1 MTLPPHPSSDPNGP
15 RPVLA
20 RALPGP
26 LPPLASE
33 AQLQALEA
41 DLLAAGL
48 APLRQPQELARG
60 SADAFVYSPVLTPLL
75 TGCRAQ
81 MLVRGHSVDEVLRVA
96 AAASRQG
103 VSLTLRGAAT
113 GNYGQCVPLAGGL
126 VLDLTGLNRLRSLDG
141 DTGVVTAEAGILL
154 EDLDQQLHAQGR
166 ALRLVPST
174 YRSASLGGFIAGGS
188 GGIGSLRW
196 GFLRDPGHLLGLE
209 LVTLEPQPRLLNLDA
224 TASRAINH
232 AYGCNGIITALSL
245 ATTEALAWRQ
255 LVVGFASW
263 DRALTATQQ
272 LPASALLLN
281 SLCLLEAAVAA
292 QVPWPSGCQPAA
304 GQEHRLLLL
313 AAPGA
318 VAPVTAWLEELG
330 GQLLWQAP
338 QGASRGV
345 PLRELCWNHTTL
357 HLRARDPGWT
367 YLQLLLPQPEAPC
380 LEALKA
386 TWGDALLWHLEAVRS
401 GGNQRLVALPLVRW
415 QGAGALERL
424 IHQSRQLGAV
434 LFNPHAITVEEGG
447 LGGVDAEQVAAKAA
461 YDPAGLLNPGKL
473 GGWLERQAGLA
484 VPELP

>member
-48 APLRQPQELARG
+48 APLRQSQELARG

-401 GGNQRLVALPLVRW
+401 GGCQRLVALPLVRW